1 MALIAKKLGRLL
13 AESKNYQKQRIVV
26 ASLHEKVANQR
37 NDFLHKL
44 SIELIKNHD
53 LICLETLIVKGLVKN
68 RKLAKF
74 IHDALWSLFITKY
87 ATKRNGMANKSF
99 RLIHGFLPAK
109 FVVTVGIEMAKKRSL
124 FVNGL
129 VRTVTRTMTETS
141 MPVKIF

>member
-53 LICLETLIVKGLVKN
+53 LICLEILIVKGLVKN

-74 IHDALWSLFITKY
+74 IHDALWSLFITKLHY
-87 ATKRNGMANKSF
+87 K
-99 RLIHGFLPAK
+99 AK
-109 FVVTVGIEMAKKRSL
+109 WYGKQIIQIDTWFPSSQICSDCGYRDGKKAL
-124 FVNGL
+124 A
-129 VRTVTRTMTETS
+129 VRERTCSNCDTHHD
-141 MPVKIF
+141 